1 MLDVG
6 EVGNE
11 QKEEEEKKRGLKQTR
26 EEASLGTKFP
36 FLSLPDSISLVP
48 QHIFE

>member
-11 QKEEEEKKRGLKQTR
+11 QKEEEEKKKRGLKQTR

-36 FLSLPDSISLVP
+36 FPSSLVP
-48 QHIFE
+48 HHFSTFSE